1 MRYITVS
8 ELIFINGRI
17 LNDPL
22 IMSGKQKIRDIDLL
36 LAAEQRPQSSAF
48 GQDAYKTLAEK
59 AAALLHSVARNH
71 PFKDGNKRTAL
82 IAMLMMLQVNGQK
95 PLWDREEALQR
106 ILDVAEGRQNSGL
119 FAEWL
124 HLVATEPLPEANVQ
138 QDTRLI
144 DSLIDEHRWL
154 LDELATR

>member
-8 ELIFINGRI
+8 ELIFINGKI

-48 GQDAYKTLAEK
+48 GQDAYKTLEEK

-82 IAMLMMLQVNGQK
+82 VAMLMMLHVNGQT
-95 PLWDREEALQR
+95 PSWDPHEALER
-106 ILDVAEGRQNSGL
+106 VLDVAEGRQNSGV

-124 HLVATEPLPEANVQ
+124 KLVETTPQPDSNVQ
-138 QDTRLI
+138 EDTRLI
-144 DSLIDEHRWL
+144 DSLMDEHRWL
-154 LDELATR
+154 LNELATR

>member
-8 ELIFINGRI
+8 ELIFINGKI

-36 LAAEQRPQSSAF
+36 LAAEQRPQASAF
-48 GQDAYKTLAEK
+48 GQDAYKTIEEK

-82 IAMLMMLQVNGQK
+82 VAMLMMLHVNGAA
-95 PLWDREEALQR
+95 PVWEPPAALER
-106 ILDVAEGRQNSGL
+106 VLDVAEGRQNSGE
-119 FAEWL
+119 FAQWL
-124 HLVATEPLPEANVQ
+124 RLTATEPQLESNVQ
-138 QDTRLI
+138 QDTHLI
-144 DSLIDEHRWL
+144 DSLMDEHRWL